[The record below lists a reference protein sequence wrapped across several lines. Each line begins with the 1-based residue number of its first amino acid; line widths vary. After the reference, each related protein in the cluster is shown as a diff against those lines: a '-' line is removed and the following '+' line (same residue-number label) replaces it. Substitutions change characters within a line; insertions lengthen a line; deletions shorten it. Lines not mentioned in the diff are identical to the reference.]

1 MKEKHSAKFL
11 RQRKMML
18 VLPVLI
24 FPFVTMAFWAM
35 GGGQGKSKSNLVD
48 INNGLNLQ
56 LPDAN
61 LKDDKNADKLAFYNE
76 ADADSL
82 KREEA
87 LRNDPYYKDS
97 MLSRQNAILSDT
109 GDLISTAP
117 VYSGLNNSPYKKSTD
132 ANEQRIYKKINEIN
146 KQINQPDISSQ
157 PLSNPNQGN
166 QMNDSDGQF
175 STEVD
180 RLQNM
185 MQQMNGNTDSDP
197 EMEQLNGTLEKILDI
212 QHPDRI
218 KEKLRAQSLKNK
230 EQVFV
235 VTKQFAKN
243 NISLLDTGKVKK
255 HTENKFYSG
264 EDDSNTEEQN
274 TVEAVVHQTQTLVN
288 GAVVKMRLVNDIYL
302 NGSLVPKGN
311 FVFGIAEL
319 NDERLEININS
330 IRNNNSLFPVKLEV
344 FDMDGL
350 PGIYIPGA
358 ISRDVAKLSAD
369 NGLQLM
375 ELTSMDPSFKAQAAA
390 TGINAAKSLLSKKVK
405 QVKVLVKAGY
415 KVLLR
420 DKSIQQ

>member
-24 FPFVTMAFWAM
+24 FPFVTMGFWAM
-35 GGGQGKSKSNLVD
+35 GGGQGKSKDNLGD

-61 LKDDKNADKLAFYNE
+61 LKDDRNADKLAFYNE

-109 GDLISTAP
+109 GDLITTAP
-117 VYSGLNNSPYKKSTD
+117 IYRGLNNSPYNKSTD
-132 ANEQRIYKKINEIN
+132 ANEQRIYQKINEIN
-146 KQINQPDISSQ
+146 KQINQPETSAGS
-157 PLSNPNQGN
+157 LTSANQIPDEN
-166 QMNDSDGQF
+166 EQF
-175 STEVD
+175 ANEVD
-180 RLQNM
+180 RLQGM
-185 MQQMNGNTDSDP
+185 MQQMNDNPQSDP

-212 QHPDRI
+212 QHPDRV
-218 KEKLRAQSLKNK
+218 KEKLKEKSLKNK
-230 EQVFV
+230 EQVFIIS
-235 VTKQFAKN
+235 KQSVKN
-243 NISLLDTGKVKK
+243 NISLLDTSKNKQQS
-255 HTENKFYSG
+255 ENKFYGLEKQNNS
-264 EDDSNTEEQN
+264 EEQN
-274 TVEAVVHQTQTLVN
+274 TIEAVVHQTQTLVN
-288 GAVVKMRLVNDIYL
+288 GAVVKMRLLNDVYL

-330 IRNNNSLFPVKLEV
+330 IRNNNSVFPVKLEV

-358 ISRDVAKLSAD
+358 ISRDVAKQSAD
-369 NGLQLM
+369 NSLQLM

-415 KVLLR
+415 KVLLM
-420 DKSIQQ
+420 DKNIQQ

>member
-1 MKEKHSAKFL
+1 MKENHSPKFL

-18 VLPVLI
+18 VLPVLVI
-24 FPFVTMAFWAM
+24 PFITMAFWSL
-35 GGGQGKSKSNLVD
+35 GGGQGNATTNLAE
-48 INNGLNLQ
+48 NKQGLNLQ

-61 LKDDKNADKLAFYNE
+61 LKDDKNADKLSFYNE

-82 KREEA
+82 KREEH
-87 LRNDPYYKDS
+87 LRKDPYYKDS
-97 MLSRQNAILSDT
+97 LSAMQNLIIPDT
-109 GDLISTAP
+109 ANLFSIAP
-117 VYSGLNNSPYKKSTD
+117 SYNGLNYSPYKLSTD

-146 KQINQPDISSQ
+146 KQINQPETATTD
-157 PLSNPNQGN
+157 SNTSMQTPEGN
-166 QMNDSDGQF
+166 EQF
-175 STEVD
+175 SNEVD
-180 RLQNM
+180 RLQQMM
-185 MQQMNGNTDSDP
+185 MQMNDNPQSDP

-212 QHPDRI
+212 QHPDRV
-218 KEKLRAQSLKNK
+218 KEKLKEKSLKNK
-230 EQVFV
+230 EQVFIIS
-235 VTKQFAKN
+235 KQPVKN
-243 NISLLDTGKVKK
+243 NVSLLDTGKSKK
-255 HTENKFYSG
+255 PVENKFYG
-264 EDDSNTEEQN
+264 IEKDVDTEEQN

-288 GAVVKMRLVNDIYL
+288 GAVVKMRLLNDIYL

-319 NDERLEININS
+319 DDERLEIKINS

-358 ISRDVAKLSAD
+358 ISRDVAKQSAD
-369 NGLQLM
+369 NSLQLM

>member
-1 MKEKHSAKFL
+1 MKENHSPKFL

-18 VLPVLI
+18 VLPILVI
-24 FPFVTMAFWAM
+24 PFVTMAFWAL
-35 GGGQGKSKSNLVD
+35 GGGQGNANANLAE
-48 INNGLNLQ
+48 NKQGLNLQ

-82 KREEA
+82 KREEH

-97 MLSRQNAILSDT
+97 LSARQNLIIPDT
-109 GDLISTAP
+109 GNLLVTAP
-117 VYSGLNNSPYKKSTD
+117 SYKGINYSPYKQSTD

-146 KQINQPDISSQ
+146 KQINQPEIPIATSNIS
-157 PLSNPNQGN
+157 NQLPEG
-166 QMNDSDGQF
+166 DEQF
-175 STEVD
+175 ANEVD
-180 RLQNM
+180 RLQQM
-185 MQQMNGNTDSDP
+185 MLQMNDNPQTDP
-197 EMEQLNGTLEKILDI
+197 EMDQLNGTLEKILDI
-212 QHPDRI
+212 QHPDRVKNKL
-218 KEKLRAQSLKNK
+218 KEKSLKNK
-230 EQVFV
+230 EQVFIIS
-235 VTKQFAKN
+235 KQPVKN
-243 NISLLDTGKVKK
+243 NVSLLDTSKSKK
-255 HTENKFYSG
+255 PIENKFYG
-264 EDDSNTEEQN
+264 IEKDLDTEEQN
-274 TVEAVVHQTQTLVN
+274 TIEAVVHQTQTLVN
-288 GAVVKMRLVNDIYL
+288 GAVVKMRLLNDIYL

-330 IRNNNSLFPVKLEV
+330 VRNNNSLFPVKLEV

-358 ISRDVAKLSAD
+358 ISRDVAKQSAD
-369 NGLQLM
+369 NSLKLM

-390 TGINAAKSLLSKKVK
+390 TGINAAKSLLSKRVK

-420 DKSIQQ
+420 DKNIQQ